1 MPRKKKEIAGVEMVH
16 LYELMEM
23 DLETIKAHFFAVNE
37 AVVWYQQQAD
47 DVSRYKYRVEQI
59 MKTKNWLAIEES
71 ELNG

>member
-1 MPRKKKEIAGVEMVH
+1 MGRKKKEIAGVEMVH

-47 DVSRYKYRVEQI
+47 DVSRYKYRVEML

>member
-23 DLETIKAHFFAVNE
+23 DLETIKDHFFAVNE

-59 MKTKNWLAIEES
+59 MKTKNWLKIEDD